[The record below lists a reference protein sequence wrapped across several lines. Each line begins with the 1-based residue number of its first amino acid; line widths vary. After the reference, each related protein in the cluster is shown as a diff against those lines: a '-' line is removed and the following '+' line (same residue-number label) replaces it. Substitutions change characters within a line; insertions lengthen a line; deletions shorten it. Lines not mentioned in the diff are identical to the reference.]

1 MVGHDDVGDPEI
13 VGDDVVVGAS
23 VDVTTVVVVGA
34 IVPPGTTTDGVAVV
48 GFLVE
53 GDVVVGTFATSMVIG
68 MPVFG
73 DVVGLAVVV
82 VVVVGVGV
90 GVGTEDSEGVVR
102 AFVVAA
108 FVVGLVVDGAS
119 VNTTGGAMGDI
130 VGPYVGTS
138 DVFGIVTGESVIRP
152 PLPAADCRF
161 AASSSRTG
169 CLSPPP
175 LAITRPTPPS
185 LPRRS

>member
-1 MVGHDDVGDPEI
+1 LGVVGHDDVGDPEI
-13 VGDDVVVGAS
+13 VRDDVVVGAS

-34 IVPPGTTTDGVAVV
+34 IAPPGTTTDGVAVV

-53 GDVVVGTFATSMVIG
+53 GDVVVGTFVTGMVIG

-82 VVVVGVGV
+82 VVGV
-90 GVGTEDSEGVVR
+90 GVGTEDGKGVVR

-119 VNTTGGAMGDI
+119 VNTTGGVMGDI
-130 VGPYVGTS
+130 
-138 DVFGIVTGESVIRP
+138 
-152 PLPAADCRF
+152 AAP
-161 AASSSRTG
+161 
-169 CLSPPP
+169 SPP
-175 LAITRPTPPS
+175 S
-185 LPRRS
+185 PRG

>member
-82 VVVVGVGV
+82 VVGVGV
-90 GVGTEDSEGVVR
+90 GVGTEDGKGVVR

-119 VNTTGGAMGDI
+119 VNTTGGVMGDI
-130 VGPYVGTS
+130 
-138 DVFGIVTGESVIRP
+138 
-152 PLPAADCRF
+152 AAP
-161 AASSSRTG
+161 
-169 CLSPPP
+169 SPP
-175 LAITRPTPPS
+175 S
-185 LPRRS
+185 PRG